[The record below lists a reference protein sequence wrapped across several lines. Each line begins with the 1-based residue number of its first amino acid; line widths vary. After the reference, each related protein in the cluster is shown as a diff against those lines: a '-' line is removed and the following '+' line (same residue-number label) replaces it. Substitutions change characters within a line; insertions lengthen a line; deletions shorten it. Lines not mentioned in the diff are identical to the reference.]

1 MRVLVTYPPL
11 RGPGT
16 PTLGQNRQFQ
26 WFRRPTYI
34 YPLVPASAATL
45 LKSERFDVLWKDAIA
60 ERLSWSEYEHYLNTH
75 RPDLIAVETKT
86 PVVKQHWRVLRRIRY
101 WLPDAR
107 LVLMGDHVTALPEE
121 SLRNSPVDFVITGGD
136 YDYSLLG
143 LARHLRDGAAMPRGI
158 YYREGNTIKNTGPFE
173 LTGDLNDLPF
183 MDRELTTWRRYGER
197 LYKRLPF
204 TYLAAGRDCAYGRC
218 TFCSWTALYPK
229 YRVRSP
235 ENALAEID
243 RLVSRYGV
251 REIFDD
257 TGTFPSG
264 KWLREFCGG
273 MISSR
278 LNRRV
283 RISCNFR
290 SDYLLRDDP
299 GLMRRAGFRLM
310 KIGLESASQETLDRL
325 RKGTDISRFEESLR
339 RAKAAGLEIHLT
351 IMIGFPWETRED
363 AEMTVALGRRLL
375 GRGLA
380 DMLQA
385 TLPVP
390 YPGTLLYREALEN
403 DWFRVAPDDYDRFDM
418 TTTVLKTP
426 GMSPE
431 DVRGLCAKCYGG
443 FLTPG
448 YVWRRL
454 RDVRSL
460 EDVRFLA
467 RGIGPV
473 LGHIG
478 NFAHRRRNEENE

>member
-26 WFRRPTYI
+26 WFQRPTFI

-45 LKSERFDVLWKDAIA
+45 LHREGFDVLWKDAIA
-60 ERLSWSEYEHYLNTH
+60 ERMSWSEYENYLITR
-75 RPDLIAVETKT
+75 RPDIIAVETKT
-86 PVVKQHWRVLRRIRY
+86 PVVRRHWRILRRIRY
-101 WLPDAR
+101 WLPR
-107 LVLMGDHVTALPEE
+107 SKLILMGDHVTALPEE
-121 SLRNSPVDFVITGGD
+121 SLLNSPVDFVITGGD
-136 YDYSLLG
+136 YDFSLLG
-143 LARHLRDGAAMPRGI
+143 LARHLRDGAPLPPGI
-158 YYREGNTIKNTGPFE
+158 YYKENGAIENTGSFR
-173 LTGDLNDLPF
+173 LTGDLDGLPF
-183 MDRELTTWRRYGER
+183 IDRGLTGRHMYGER

-204 TYLAAGRDCAYGRC
+204 TYVAAGRDCAYGRC
-218 TFCSWTALYPK
+218 TFCSWTTLYPK
-229 YRVRSP
+229 YRARSP
-235 ENALAEID
+235 ENVLAEIGQ
-243 RLVSRYGV
+243 LAGRYGV

-264 KWLREFCGG
+264 EWLREFCRG
-273 MISSR
+273 MIKSR
-278 LNRRV
+278 LNNRI

-290 SDYLLRDDP
+290 SDYLMRDDLR
-299 GLMRRAGFRLM
+299 LMRRAGFRLM
-310 KIGLESASQETLDRL
+310 KIGLESASQDTLDRL
-325 RKGTDISRFEESLR
+325 KKGTNIARFEESLK

-351 IMIGFPWETRED
+351 IMIGFPWETRAD
-363 AEMTVALGRRLL
+363 AERTVALGRGLL
-375 GRGLA
+375 RKGVA

-385 TLPVP
+385 TVVVP
-390 YPGTLLYREALEN
+390 YPGTPLYKEAIEN
-403 DWFRVAPDDYDRFDM
+403 DWFRVAADDYDKFDM
-418 TTTVLKTP
+418 TTTMLKTP

-431 DVRGLCAKCYGG
+431 EVMALCAKCYGG

-448 YVWRRL
+448 YIWSRL

-478 NFAHRRRNEENE
+478 DFAFRPRKGKR